1 MGGWLI
7 ILLVPR
13 PTTFNLRRP
22 SLQNGSPPSTQ
33 YPNRR
38 TKKHPTHD
46 PDSFRV
52 RAMTFAELRDD
63 TQGIS
68 QRRPMR
74 RLKKVKKKYEC
85 QGVGNSALY
94 LGFSHAGI

>member
-33 YPNRR
+33 YSNRR

-46 PDSFRV
+46 PDSFRE
-52 RAMTFAELRDD
+52 RAVTFAELRDD
-63 TQGIS
+63 THGDKS
-68 QRRPMR
+68 
-74 RLKKVKKKYEC
+74 KKANEEAEESEKEV
-85 QGVGNSALY
+85 
-94 LGFSHAGI
+94 